1 MLETSLIASLVA
13 FVAGLGILTVL
24 FICLIPIALYLFSS
38 FGLYTM
44 ALKKNIEYPC
54 LAWIPIIKLFIL
66 GEIIGEKVTI
76 SSLKIPYAQV
86 ILPVASICSG
96 ALIAIPFFGWII
108 GIAIAVYN
116 YAAYYRLYKLYYS
129 DSAVLFLVLS
139 IIFPFMLS
147 IFPFVIRNRDPYE
160 YSFS

>member
-44 ALKKNIEYPC
+44 ALKKNIEYPW

-76 SSLKIPYAQV
+76 SSL
-86 ILPVASICSG
+86 
-96 ALIAIPFFGWII
+96 
-108 GIAIAVYN
+108 
-116 YAAYYRLYKLYYS
+116 
-129 DSAVLFLVLS
+129 
-139 IIFPFMLS
+139 
-147 IFPFVIRNRDPYE
+147 
-160 YSFS
+160 

>member
-1 MLETSLIASLVA
+1 MLETSLAASLVA
-13 FVAGLGILTVL
+13 FVAGLGILTIL
-24 FICLIPIALYLFSS
+24 LICLIPIALYVLSS
-38 FGLYTM
+38 FGIYTM
-44 ALKKNIEYPC
+44 ALKKNIEYPW
-54 LAWIPIIKLFIL
+54 LAWIPVIKLFIL
-66 GEIIGEKVTI
+66 GEIIGEKVVI

-96 ALIAIPFFGWII
+96 ALIAIPFLGWII
-108 GIAIAVYN
+108 GIVIAIYN

-147 IFPFVIRNRDPYE
+147 IFPFVIRNREPYE
-160 YSFS
+160 YCFS

>member
-1 MLETSLIASLVA
+1 MLETSLVASLVA

-24 FICLIPIALYLFSS
+24 FICLIPIALYIFSS

-44 ALKKNIEYPC
+44 ALKKNIEYPW

-86 ILPVASICSG
+86 ILPIASICSG

-108 GIAIAVYN
+108 GIAIAV
-116 YAAYYRLYKLYYS
+116 YYS

-147 IFPFVIRNRDPYE
+147 IFPFVIRNREPYE

>member
-1 MLETSLIASLVA
+1 
-13 FVAGLGILTVL
+13 
-24 FICLIPIALYLFSS
+24 
-38 FGLYTM
+38 M
-44 ALKKNIEYPC
+44 ALKKNIEYPW

-129 DSAVLFLVLS
+129 DSAVLFLVPVSYTHLDVYKRQHQCRLNAMPLHHPS
-139 IIFPFMLS
+139 
-147 IFPFVIRNRDPYE
+147 
-160 YSFS
+160 

>member
-44 ALKKNIEYPC
+44 ALKKNIEYPW

-116 YAAYYRLYKLYYS
+116 YINYIIQILQYCFLYS
-129 DSAVLFLVLS
+129 V
-139 IIFPFMLS
+139 
-147 IFPFVIRNRDPYE
+147 
-160 YSFS
+160 SFSLLCFRFFLLSFVTGTPMSIAFLKKM

>member
-1 MLETSLIASLVA
+1 MLETSLVASLVA

-24 FICLIPIALYLFSS
+24 FICLIPIALYIFSS

-44 ALKKNIEYPC
+44 ALKKHRVSMAG
-54 LAWIPIIKLFIL
+54 LIPVIKLFIL

-96 ALIAIPFFGWII
+96 ALIAIPFLGWII

-147 IFPFVIRNRDPYE
+147 IFPFVIRNREPYE